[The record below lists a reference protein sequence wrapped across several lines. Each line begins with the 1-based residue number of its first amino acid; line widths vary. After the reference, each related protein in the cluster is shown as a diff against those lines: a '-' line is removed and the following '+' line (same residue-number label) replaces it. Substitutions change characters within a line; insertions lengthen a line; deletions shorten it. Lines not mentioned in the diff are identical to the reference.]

1 MRAII
6 LAAGMGSRLEKIT
19 EKVPKALVD
28 VGGRPLLAH
37 SISTLIS
44 EGITDFIIVTGHKA
58 YKIREYVEENF
69 EEIDVEYIHNNRYD
83 ETNNIYSL
91 YLAIKEVNAP
101 FYILNSDIIFHPG
114 IFAMIHFSEKKN
126 LTISVD
132 FRENLGKEEMK
143 VKIDGERVTAISKK
157 LNPSDSD
164 GEYIGITKVTRR
176 SEDPL
181 IECVSETMDIHG
193 KRVFY
198 EHAFQRMI
206 DKGYEINY
214 SKTSGLPW
222 TEIDTIEDLVFAR
235 KKVYPAIIEK

>member
-28 VGGRPLLAH
+28 VGGKPLLAH
-37 SISTLIS
+37 SLSTLIS

-58 YKIREYVEENF
+58 YKIREYIEENF
-69 EEIDVEYIHNNRYD
+69 GGIDVEYIHNNRYD

-91 YLAIKEVNAP
+91 YLAIKNINAP

-114 IFAMIHFSEKKN
+114 IFAMIHSSQKKN

-143 VKIDGERVTAISKK
+143 VKVEGERVIAISKK
-157 LNPSDSD
+157 LDPADSD
-164 GEYIGITKVTRR
+164 GEYIGITKVTER
-176 SEDPL
+176 SGDL
-181 IECVSETMDIHG
+181 LLECVSETMEVHG

-206 DKGYEINY
+206 DRGYEINY

-235 KKVYPAIIEK
+235 KRVYPAIMEE